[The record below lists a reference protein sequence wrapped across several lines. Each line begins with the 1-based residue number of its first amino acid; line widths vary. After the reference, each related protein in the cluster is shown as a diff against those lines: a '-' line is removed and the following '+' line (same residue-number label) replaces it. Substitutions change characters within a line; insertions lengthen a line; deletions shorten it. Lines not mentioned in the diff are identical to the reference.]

1 MISKETTPR
10 IDSGQVDHIAKL
22 ARIKLTEKEEEKF
35 ANDLS
40 SILDYIDKL
49 NKVDTENIK
58 PIQQITGLETI
69 VRKDETGDPPSPD
82 GYGVARKILEQ
93 APDRKDNYFKVPK
106 ILE

>member
-1 MISKETTPR
+1 MIDKKQPPR

-22 ARIKLTEKEEEKF
+22 AKIKLTEKEEEKF

-49 NKVDTENIK
+49 NKVDTKNTK
-58 PIQQITGLETI
+58 PIQQITGLNDIT
-69 VRKDETGDPPSPD
+69 RGDIKIQNPKSEI
-82 GYGVARKILEQ
+82 RNLILEQ
-93 APDRKDNYFKVPK
+93 APEIKDNYFKVPK

>member
-1 MISKETTPR
+1 MINKET
-10 IDSGQVDHIAKL
+10 VEHIAKL

-49 NKVDTENIK
+49 NEVDTKKVK
-58 PIQQITGLETI
+58 PIQQITGLENI
-69 VRKDETGDPPSPD
+69 VRNDIAITNNQETRLDS
-82 GYGVARKILEQ
+82 ARQAITKILEQ
-93 APDRKDNYFKVPK
+93 APEKQDNYFKVPK

>member
-1 MISKETTPR
+1 MISKEQ
-10 IDSGQVDHIAKL
+10 IEHIAKL
-22 ARIKLTEKEEEKF
+22 ARMKLTEKEEEKF

-40 SILDYIDKL
+40 SILNYIDKL

-58 PIQQITGLETI
+58 PIQQITGLDNITRSDVEI
-69 VRKDETGDPPSPD
+69 RNPMPTGRQ
-82 GYGVARKILEQ
+82 AKLEIRNKILDE

>member
-1 MISKETTPR
+1 MISKEQTPR
-10 IDSGQVDHIAKL
+10 ISTEQVDHIAKL

-58 PIQQITGLETI
+58 PIQQITGLDNITRNDVEARSQKPET
-69 VRKDETGDPPSPD
+69 RN
-82 GYGVARKILEQ
+82 KILNE

>member
-1 MISKETTPR
+1 MSSISKEQ
-10 IDSGQVDHIAKL
+10 IDHIAKL
-22 ARIKLTEKEEEKF
+22 AKIKLTEKEEEKF

-58 PIQQITGLETI
+58 PIQQITGLDNITRSDVEI
-69 VRKDETGDPPSPD
+69 RNPKSEI
-82 GYGVARKILEQ
+82 RNKILDE

>member
-1 MISKETTPR
+1 MISKEQ
-10 IDSGQVDHIAKL
+10 IEHIAKL
-22 ARIKLTEKEEEKF
+22 ARIELTEKEEEKF

-58 PIQQITGLETI
+58 PIQQITGLESV
-69 VRKDETGDPPSPD
+69 VRKDEVKNPSTSL
-82 GYGVARKILEQ
+82 GASKILDQ
-93 APDRKDNYFKVPK
+93 APNKQGNYFKVPK

>member
-1 MISKETTPR
+1 MIKKEITPR

-58 PIQQITGLETI
+58 PIQQITELKNI
-69 VRKDETGDPPSPD
+69 VRNDISITNNQDI
-82 GYGVARKILEQ
+82 RNKILDE
-93 APDRKDNYFKVPK
+93 APEKQNNYFKVPK

>member
-1 MISKETTPR
+1 MSSIPKEQTPR
-10 IDSGQVDHIAKL
+10 INSGQVDHIAKL

-49 NKVDTENIK
+49 NEVDTKNVK
-58 PIQQITGLETI
+58 PIQQITELNNITRSDIVTNKKQET
-69 VRKDETGDPPSPD
+69 RDQ
-82 GYGVARKILEQ
+82 ILNQ
-93 APDRKDNYFKVPK
+93 APETQNNYFKVPK